1 MLYRNLGKRIA
12 GVIICVVVFLSMS
25 PLAFAAEPHED
36 PDAAEQVFSG
46 ISLLRYYSE
55 LLDFVLQ
62 RNPAGLEALLEKMA
76 FINLSPSLKEASD
89 ELAQSAIS
97 MSHLLVEFE
106 GDIDK
111 LRKLREQ
118 FRLDEATELAG
129 QIRDNLRVAINGME
143 RVAEVIKTIGEEL
156 KISSA
161 PAKSELRRAYDE
173 VLEKI
178 NRIIE
183 MAVLYNDLITDLLP
197 KTDEM
202 GQLLKP
208 TGITLA
214 IEPATAFVGD
224 NIHFDGVLTFG
235 AEPLAGR
242 EVDILVNSS
251 RYLTIMTDAFGNYQG
266 TFQMP
271 YWYIPNIDLQALYYP
286 QGEDKGVY
294 LASLS
299 SVLKLEVL
307 FYEGELEITVE
318 DKTYPGLETVVNG
331 RFDYGQSLPLNERR
345 VEIYVDDVLTS
356 EFMAQETF
364 SRGIKIDP
372 EMDIGEH
379 GITVSLPAVGRYAP
393 VDASTILN
401 VTRAIPI
408 LDLSIPKVAVIPG
421 SVRLE
426 GKIYSEDGP
435 LSEASIK
442 IGLGKSRVESVSSPD
457 GAFNTKIKVGMG
469 LSMIGWQDLVIHVL
483 PREPWQ
489 APLNITGRILIVNAV
504 NCGIFIALILLLG
517 IYLPGRLKRRLRA
530 YSRTMVRPATSTV
543 SPEVALANSEAAASL
558 ASTEG
563 GDEAGTEPRNRIFY
577 WYRLTVRIIQ
587 EITKAL
593 LKPQQTLREFSKES
607 SKILGP
613 VAKYF
618 IELTRIVER
627 LLYSP
632 YKPTKKD
639 VEISRGLSDK
649 IEEANKLRATT
660 EALFA
665 RQLPGE
671 GIGGAGEFEFGDR
684 AAKSGLWRQPA
695 TWLRVL
701 FLLAIAYYACILL
714 FLLPLVVS

>member
-1 MLYRNLGKRIA
+1 MRRNLVSKVA
-12 GVIICVVVFLSMS
+12 VAIICVAVLITNS
-25 PLAFAAEPHED
+25 PLVFAAEPHED
-36 PDAAEQVFSG
+36 PDAAEQVFGG

-55 LLDFVLQ
+55 ALDLILQ
-62 RNPAGLEALLEKMA
+62 RNPAGFEAHLEKMP
-76 FINLSPSLKEASD
+76 FTNMPPSIKEASD

-97 MSHLLVEFE
+97 ISYLLTEID
-106 GDIDK
+106 GDMDK
-111 LRKLREQ
+111 LRKLREH
-118 FRLDEATELAG
+118 FRFDEATELAG
-129 QIRDNLRVAINGME
+129 QIRDNLSAASNGME
-143 RVAEVIKTIGEEL
+143 RVVEEITTVGEEL

-161 PAKSELRRAYDE
+161 PAKSELRRDYDE
-173 VLEKI
+173 VLENI
-178 NRIIE
+178 NMVIE
-183 MAVLYNDLITDLLP
+183 MTVLYNGTITDSL
-197 KTDEM
+197 TQIDEM
-202 GQLLKP
+202 RQLLKP
-208 TGITLA
+208 TSITLA
-214 IEPATAFVGD
+214 IESATAFVGD
-224 NIHFDGVLTFG
+224 NIYFEGVLTSG
-235 AEPLAGR
+235 AEPLVGR
-242 EVDILVNSS
+242 EVDILANSS
-251 RYLTIMTDAFGNYQG
+251 RYLTVRTDAFGRYQG
-266 TFQMP
+266 TLQVP

-286 QGEDKGVY
+286 QDGDKAVY
-294 LASLS
+294 QTPLS
-299 SVLKLEVL
+299 SVLKLKVL
-307 FYEGELEITVE
+307 FYKGELEITVE

-331 RFDYGQSLPLNERR
+331 RFDYGQSPPLNERR
-345 VEIYVDDVLTS
+345 VEIYVDNVLTS

-364 SRGIKIDP
+364 SQEIKIDP
-372 EMDIGEH
+372 EIDIGKH
-379 GITVSLPAVGRYAP
+379 DVTVSSPAVGRYAP
-393 VDASTILN
+393 VDASTILS

-408 LDLSIPKVAVIPG
+408 LDLSIPKVVVIPG

-442 IGLGKSRVESVSSPD
+442 MGLGKSRVESVSSPD

-469 LSMIGWQDLVIHVL
+469 LSMIGRQDLVILVL

-517 IYLPGRLKRRLRA
+517 IYLPGGLKRRLRA
-530 YSRTMVRPATSTV
+530 YSRTTVRPATSTV
-543 SPEVALANSEAAASL
+543 SPEVALAYSEAATIL
-558 ASTEG
+558 ASTEE
-563 GDEAGTEPRNRIFY
+563 GDEASTEPRNRIFY
-577 WYRLTVRIIQ
+577 WYRLAVGIIQ

-593 LKPQQTLREFSKES
+593 LKPQQTLREFAKES

-618 IELTRIVER
+618 IEITRIVER

-660 EALFA
+660 EALLA
-665 RQLPGE
+665 RQLLGE
-671 GIGGAGEFEFGDR
+671 GIGGTREFEFGDR
-684 AAKSGLWRQPA
+684 SAKSGPWRQPA

-701 FLLAIAYYACILL
+701 LILAVAYYACILL